1 LSRLSSFGIKFNAT
15 ETLLATK
22 IAAAT
27 FRYTGKCLAQVA
39 VINEV
44 SESIASEFLASLGTA
59 SLFPALLYFSSI
71 GTKNTLLERL
81 GQRQRDPSGR
91 SAGRVVKS
99 NHAAAT

>member
-44 SESIASEFLASLGTA
+44 SESIASEFLASLGTRIAISGA
-59 SLFPALLYFSSI
+59 SLFQLYRHEKYSP
-71 GTKNTLLERL
+71 GETGPKA
-81 GQRQRDPSGR
+81 
-91 SAGRVVKS
+91 AGSFWTICWPGCKV
-99 NHAAAT
+99 